1 MTDWGEIGKVIV
13 AAASGLGAAFASVWA
28 KGKRKGT
35 SVSEE
40 RQNGHKPGTNWL
52 EEVRRVVGEV
62 VGATETRLREEIQT
76 GMAEMRKDRENLWGE
91 VNKSKDKAAAQAVDI
106 AVLKAKADER
116 RA

>member
-62 VGATETRLREEIQT
+62 VSATETRLRDEIHS
-76 GMAEMRKDRENLWGE
+76 GMAEMRENNKSLWGE
-91 VNKSKDKAAAQAVDI
+91 VNKGKETVAAQAVDI